1 MRFKLSHR
9 ALTAVAT
16 ALVAVP
22 GVAATAFAAAP
33 IKGATYKG
41 TMSVA
46 AKPWH
51 PKLSV
56 PISFKVS
63 ANGRQ
68 VSHFVFSYAVYCQ
81 GGGFGDFRSRS
92 GQVTKRGKFKV
103 KLPIYSQAG
112 HTLQGFVIV
121 TGSFAR
127 HGNESGKVT
136 TDFNSGGNCNGTS
149 PYRTKG

>member
-1 MRFKLSHR
+1 MRIKLSQR
-9 ALTAVAT
+9 ALAAAAA
-16 ALVAVP
+16 ALVAAT
-22 GVAATAFAAAP
+22 GGAAAALAAAP
-33 IKGATYKG
+33 IKAATYKG
-41 TMSVA
+41 RLSVA

-68 VSHFVFSYAVYCQ
+68 VGHFAFNYPVYCQ

-92 GQVTKRGKFKV
+92 GTITKQGTFKV
-103 KLPIYSQAG
+103 KLPIYSRAA
-112 HTLQGFVIV
+112 HSRQGFLIV

-127 HGNESGKVT
+127 QGNESGKVT
-136 TDFNSGGNCNGTS
+136 TDLSFGGACNGTS
-149 PYRTKG
+149 SYRTKG